1 MPLKAVVGGVEK
13 DAARAELTVGNAQK
27 RVTRIEA
34 WNGSAWKTVQA
45 FVLPMSVAQSPSGTI
60 VTDKIFDLELVISQ
74 SVTAVV
80 SGGLAPFTYAWTILS
95 SIGPAT
101 PTVSTPAKA
110 TTTFR
115 VTMDPGDNVF
125 GTARCTAADSLG
137 TAVSVDVPFNLYN
150 P

>member
-45 FVLPMSVAQSPSGTI
+45 FVLPMSVTQSPSGTI

-95 SIGPAT
+95 GPGVTAST
-101 PTVSTPAKA
+101 PTKA
-110 TTTFR
+110 TTTLR
-115 VTMDPGDNVF
+115 ITMDPGNNVF
-125 GTARCTAADSLG
+125 GTARCTATDSLG
-137 TAVSVDVPFNLYN
+137 TAATVDVPFNLYN